1 MKAFLFDIFSK
12 IISVVFTAFIIS
24 LITMLGTK
32 LISWINSKIK
42 NEKAAGLLTQ
52 ATEAVINAVRSV
64 FQTYVEQL
72 KAEGT
77 FDEQKQKNALLK
89 AKDLALSQMTEEVK
103 TYIQYNYGDLQLW
116 LTTSIEAT
124 INKLKN

>member
-1 MKAFLFDIFSK
+1 MNDIILN
-12 IISVVFTAFIIS
+12 IISVVVTAIIIP
-24 LITMLGTK
+24 LITMLGGK

-72 KAEGT
+72 KKAGT
-77 FDEQKQKNALLK
+77 FDEQKQKTALLK
-89 AKDLALSQMTEEVK
+89 AKDLALSQMTAEVK
-103 TYIQYNYGDLQLW
+103 NYIQYNYGDLQQW

>member
-1 MKAFLFDIFSK
+1 MNDILLNVL
-12 IISVVFTAFIIS
+12 SVVFTVFIIP

-32 LISWINSKIK
+32 VISWINSKIK
-42 NEKAAGLLTQ
+42 NEKMAGLLTQ

-72 KAEGT
+72 KADGT
-77 FDEQKQKNALLK
+77 FGEEKQRNALLK
-89 AKDLALSQMTEEVK
+89 AKDLALSQMTDEVK
-103 TYIQYNYGDLQLW
+103 TFIQSNYGDLQQW